1 MKFKAASRETVVK
14 RLRKRIELQEE
25 SSKRVNMEAWR
36 NALYKRSEYD
46 ELTGVLNRRGIRK
59 YMVQA
64 FSDAKAVGN
73 KFAVLIIDVDFFKE
87 YNDTYGHVAGDE
99 FLLAIGGS
107 QTMSVM
113 EAADKALYDLK
124 KNSKNGFVIV
134 ESLQGEENDKEI
146 EKKCEKVIEYRF
158 SDPRKAYNIC
168 SEILEHGISNEE
180 AYEVAYARLYM
191 GDTMFSMGEFQK
203 ALANMMLAKK
213 VQEKYGYQDLL
224 MKTYNIIAIIYVN
237 QGDDLLGLDYYY
249 KSLKLARECG
259 NKVMMRMVYNNIGAL
274 LNNAGDAAGAAEYFR
289 KVYELCQKREQR
301 DSKKIDNKKQY
312 LVNLAVGYLGEKKYK
327 QARKYL
333 DMASMESDGKSQDC
347 CSAAEINRIVDS
359 VRVYVETGNKA
370 AAIKEAENILSLPE
384 KILKM

>member
-1 MKFKAASRETVVK
+1 M
-14 RLRKRIELQEE
+14 
-25 SSKRVNMEAWR
+25 
-36 NALYKRSEYD
+36 
-46 ELTGVLNRRGIRK
+46 
-59 YMVQA
+59 
-64 FSDAKAVGN
+64 
-73 KFAVLIIDVDFFKE
+73 
-87 YNDTYGHVAGDE
+87 
-99 FLLAIGGS
+99 
-107 QTMSVM
+107 
-113 EAADKALYDLK
+113 
-124 KNSKNGFVIV
+124 
-134 ESLQGEENDKEI
+134 DKEI

-203 ALANMMLAKK
+203 ALANIMLAKK
-213 VQEKYGYQDLL
+213 AQEKYGYQDLL

-274 LNNAGDAAGAAEYFR
+274 LNNAGDAAGAAEYFK

-301 DSKKIDNKKQY
+301 DSKKIDNIKQY

>member
-1 MKFKAASRETVVK
+1 M
-14 RLRKRIELQEE
+14 
-25 SSKRVNMEAWR
+25 
-36 NALYKRSEYD
+36 
-46 ELTGVLNRRGIRK
+46 
-59 YMVQA
+59 
-64 FSDAKAVGN
+64 
-73 KFAVLIIDVDFFKE
+73 
-87 YNDTYGHVAGDE
+87 
-99 FLLAIGGS
+99 
-107 QTMSVM
+107 
-113 EAADKALYDLK
+113 
-124 KNSKNGFVIV
+124 
-134 ESLQGEENDKEI
+134 DKEI

-203 ALANMMLAKK
+203 ALANIMLAKK
-213 VQEKYGYQDLL
+213 AQEKYGYQDLL

-274 LNNAGDAAGAAEYFR
+274 LNNAGDAAGAAEYFK

-347 CSAAEINRIVDS
+347 CLAAEINRIVDS

>member
-1 MKFKAASRETVVK
+1 M
-14 RLRKRIELQEE
+14 
-25 SSKRVNMEAWR
+25 
-36 NALYKRSEYD
+36 
-46 ELTGVLNRRGIRK
+46 
-59 YMVQA
+59 
-64 FSDAKAVGN
+64 
-73 KFAVLIIDVDFFKE
+73 
-87 YNDTYGHVAGDE
+87 
-99 FLLAIGGS
+99 
-107 QTMSVM
+107 
-113 EAADKALYDLK
+113 
-124 KNSKNGFVIV
+124 
-134 ESLQGEENDKEI
+134 DKEI

-168 SEILEHGISNEE
+168 SEILEHGIRNEE

-312 LVNLAVGYLGEKKYK
+312 LVNLAVGYLGEKKYE

-384 KILKM
+384 KKFEDVEAFRHFICLASCLLQLEYFVSRYGEDEFVILGINKSDEELIDFIEKLFCNINSAKMPFLDHMVFQHVTISMGVVNKTVESGYSLAEFISSEDNNLYVAKKNGKNRYVFK